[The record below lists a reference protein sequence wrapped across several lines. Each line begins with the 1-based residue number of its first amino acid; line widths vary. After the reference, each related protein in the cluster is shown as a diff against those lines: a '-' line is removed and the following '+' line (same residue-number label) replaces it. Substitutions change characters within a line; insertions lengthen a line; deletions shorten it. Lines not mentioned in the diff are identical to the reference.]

1 MAQTLQ
7 EFLDRILQAYSTG
20 SRYDEVRKA
29 KEEFFHRAGKV
40 AEGSD
45 AFEQQ
50 MKCFVDWYIFDR
62 NLEGADLC
70 PVKMF
75 VVENKNTLPPEE
87 LKIFTDLTKG
97 VHSIFEFLKM
107 KGNDVYLK
115 DLFSGENYV
124 VEDSEINRGFTKG
137 DVFESRLIRFNDRY
151 VFGGSFVFH
160 PVDCKSYIRKQIKRI
175 RYQDYSQRL
184 KLIHRLATMRL
195 KTEQYSHIDVKFIY
209 TDQPMF

>member
-1 MAQTLQ
+1 MGTTLQ
-7 EFLDRILQAYSTG
+7 EFLDRILTTYSTG
-20 SRYDEVRKA
+20 TRYEEVRRA
-29 KEEFFHRAGKV
+29 KDEFFHRAGKV

-50 MKCFVDWYIFDR
+50 MKSFVDWYLFDR
-62 NLEGADLC
+62 PLDGADLC

-87 LKIFTDLTKG
+87 LQIFTDLTKG
-97 VHSIFEFLKM
+97 IHSIFEYLKM

-115 DLFSGENYV
+115 DLFSKENYV

-137 DVFESRLIRFNDRY
+137 DVFESRLIRFKDRF

-160 PVDCKSYIRKQIKRI
+160 PIDCKSYIRKQIKKI
-175 RYQDYSQRL
+175 RYQDYAQRL

-195 KTEQYSHIDVKFIY
+195 KTEQYAHIDVKFIY